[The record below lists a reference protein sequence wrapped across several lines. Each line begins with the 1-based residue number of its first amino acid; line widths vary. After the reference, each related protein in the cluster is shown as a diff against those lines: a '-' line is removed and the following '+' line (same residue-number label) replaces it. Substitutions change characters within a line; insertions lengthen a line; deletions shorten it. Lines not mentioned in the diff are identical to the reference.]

1 MANIKRISSK
11 LLQTNDQNH
20 KREKV
25 MKQLF
30 LTFLFFGIAA
40 SAQEIISKE
49 FTYNEFL
56 GYVKKYH
63 PLVKNANLNIDAA
76 QASLMMARGGFD
88 PKIEVDFSQ
97 KQFKDQEYYSILNS
111 SFKIPT
117 WYGVEIKAGFDN
129 NEGIYLNPEN
139 KTPNQGL
146 TSLGISVPLGQGLFI
161 NQRMADV
168 RKAKIQVQL
177 SQSERKLQAIVVL
190 YDASLAYFNWKKTF
204 DEFLLYEEYKTN
216 AQIRFKGIRSLIQ
229 QGDKPA
235 IDSIEAGIIV
245 KNRLLNLEDAK
256 LKLTKTKLELSNFL
270 WLENNIPLELADEI
284 IPEKQLEFTI
294 QESLKTNDL
303 LNTDFSITNHPKI
316 NALQSKI
323 DMLNVEK
330 KLKANML
337 LPKIDVGYSYLSE
350 EPSYFNNYQFEDYK
364 IGLDFYFPLFLRKER
379 GSLKLAKYKVQET
392 EFTLNLEKVQLANK
406 INAQKTEIESLS
418 KQKELIKGLVLD
430 NLTMLNSEE
439 RLFSFGESSL
449 FLINTRENNVVSA
462 QLSKIALENR
472 FYISNSELFK
482 IMANP
487 D

>member
-1 MANIKRISSK
+1 
-11 LLQTNDQNH
+11 
-20 KREKV
+20 
-25 MKQLF
+25 MKQLLIAF
-30 LTFLFFGIAA
+30 LLLGFAAFGQEF
-40 SAQEIISKE
+40 SAKE
-49 FTYNEFL
+49 LTYTEFL

-63 PLVKNANLNIDAA
+63 PLVKNANLEINKA
-76 QASLMMARGGFD
+76 QANLMMARGGFD
-88 PKIEVDFSQ
+88 PKIEVDFSK
-97 KQFKDQEYYSILNS
+97 KQFKDKEYYSILNS

-117 WYGVEIKAGFDN
+117 WYGIEIKAGFDN

-139 KTPNQGL
+139 TVPNQGL

-168 RKAKIQVQL
+168 RKAKLQMKL
-177 SQSERKLQAIVVL
+177 SQSERKLQAITVL
-190 YDASLAYFNWKKTF
+190 YDASLAYFNWKKNF
-204 DEFLLYEEYKTN
+204 NEVKLYEAYNKN
-216 AQIRFKGIRSLIQ
+216 AGIRFKGIKTSIIE
-229 QGDKPA
+229 GDKPA
-235 IDSIEAGIIV
+235 IDSIEAGILV
-245 KNRLLNLEDAK
+245 KNRRLNLEDSK
-256 LKLTKTKLELSNFL
+256 LKLAKAKLELANFL
-270 WLENNIPLELADEI
+270 WLENNIPFELSEEL
-284 IPEKQLEFTI
+284 IPETQLEFTI

-323 DMLNVEK
+323 DILNVEK

-350 EPSYFNNYQFEDYK
+350 PSYIDNYQFQDYK
-364 IGLDFYFPLFLRKER
+364 IGLDFYFPIFLRKER

-392 EFTLNLEKVQLANK
+392 EFALDLEKVQLSNK
-406 INAQKTEIESLS
+406 INAQRMEIESLQR
-418 KQKELIKGLVLD
+418 QKELIKGLVED

-449 FLINTRENNVVSA
+449 FLINTRENNLVSA
-462 QLSKIALENR
+462 QLSQIALENR
-472 FYISNSELFK
+472 FYVSNSELFK

>member
-1 MANIKRISSK
+1 MKH
-11 LLQTNDQNH
+11 LL
-20 KREKV
+20 
-25 MKQLF
+25 LA
-30 LTFLFFGIAA
+30 FLFSGFVA
-40 SAQEIISKE
+40 SAQDINSKE

-63 PLVKNANLNIDAA
+63 PLVRNANLEINKA
-76 QASLMMARGGFD
+76 QANLMMARGGFD
-88 PKIEVDFSQ
+88 PKIEVDFSK
-97 KQFKDQEYYSILNS
+97 KQFKDTEYYSLLNS
-111 SFKIPT
+111 RFKIPT
-117 WYGVEIKAGFDN
+117 WYGIEIKAGFDN
-129 NEGIYLNPEN
+129 NEGLYLNPEN
-139 KTPNQGL
+139 TVPNQGL
-146 TSLGISVPLGQGLFI
+146 TSLGVTVPLGQGLFI

-168 RKAKIQVQL
+168 RKAKMQMQL
-177 SQSERKLQAIVVL
+177 SQAERKLQAIAVL
-190 YDASLAYFNWKKTF
+190 YDASLAYFNWKKNF
-204 DEFLLYEEYKTN
+204 NEVQLYEQYNSN
-216 AQIRFKGIRSLIQ
+216 AEIRFTGIQSLIK

-245 KNRLLNLEDAK
+245 KNRKLSLEDSN
-256 LKLTKTKLELSNFL
+256 LKLAKAKLELANFL
-270 WLENNIPLELADEI
+270 WLENNIPLELSDEL
-284 IPEKQLEFTI
+284 IPETELELTI

-323 DMLNVEK
+323 DMLNVER

-350 EPSYFNNYQFEDYK
+350 PSYIDNYRFQDYK

-392 EFTLNLEKVQLANK
+392 EFALDLEKVQLTNK
-406 INAQKTEIESLS
+406 INAQKMEIESLLI
-418 KQKELIKGLVLD
+418 QKELIKGLVQD

-449 FLINTRENNVVSA
+449 FLINTRENNLVGA

-472 FYISNSELFK
+472 FFISNSELFK

>member
-1 MANIKRISSK
+1 
-11 LLQTNDQNH
+11 
-20 KREKV
+20 
-25 MKQLF
+25 MKQIFLAFLF
-30 LTFLFFGIAA
+30 LGFAA
-40 SAQEIISKE
+40 TAQDITSKE
-49 FTYNEFL
+49 LTYTEFL

-63 PLVKNANLNIDAA
+63 PLVKNANLEINKA
-76 QASLMMARGGFD
+76 QANLMMARGGFD
-88 PKIEVDFSQ
+88 PKIEVDFSK
-97 KQFKDQEYYSILNS
+97 KQFKDKEYYSILNS

-117 WYGVEIKAGFDN
+117 WYGIEIKAGFDN
-129 NEGIYLNPEN
+129 SEGVYLNPQN
-139 KTPNQGL
+139 TLPNQGL
-146 TSLGISVPLGQGLFI
+146 TSLGVTVPLGQGLFI

-168 RKAKIQVQL
+168 RKAKMQMQL
-177 SQSERKLQAIVVL
+177 SQSERKLQAITVL
-190 YDASLAYFNWKKTF
+190 YDASLAYFNWKKNF
-204 DEFLLYEEYKTN
+204 NEVQLYEEYNNN
-216 AQIRFKGIRSLIQ
+216 AQIRFKGIQSLIK

-235 IDSIEAGIIV
+235 IDSVEAGIIV
-245 KNRLLNLEDAK
+245 KNRKLSLEDSN
-256 LKLTKTKLELSNFL
+256 LKLAKAKLELSNFL
-270 WLENNIPLELADEI
+270 WLENNIPLEISDEL
-284 IPEKQLEFTI
+284 IPETQLEFTI

-337 LPKIDVGYSYLSE
+337 LPKIDVGYSYIS
-350 EPSYFNNYQFEDYK
+350 EPSYIDNYQFEDYK

-379 GSLKLAKYKVQET
+379 GSLKLAKYKVQES
-392 EFTLNLEKVQLANK
+392 EFTLDLEKVQLTNK
-406 INAQKTEIESLS
+406 INVQRMEIESLLR
-418 KQKELIKGLVLD
+418 QKELIKGLVED

-449 FLINTRENNVVSA
+449 FLINTRENNLVSA
-462 QLSKIALENR
+462 YLSKIALENR

>member
-1 MANIKRISSK
+1 
-11 LLQTNDQNH
+11 
-20 KREKV
+20 

-30 LTFLFFGIAA
+30 LAFLFLGFAA
-40 SAQEIISKE
+40 TAQDITSTE
-49 FTYNEFL
+49 FTYTEFL

-63 PLVKNANLNIDAA
+63 PLVKNANLEINKA
-76 QASLMMARGGFD
+76 QANLMMARGGFD
-88 PKIEVDFSQ
+88 PKIEVDFSK
-97 KQFKDQEYYSILNS
+97 KQFKDKEYYSILNS

-117 WYGVEIKAGFDN
+117 WYGIEIKAGFDN
-129 NEGIYLNPEN
+129 SDGVYLNPQN
-139 KTPNQGL
+139 TLPNQGL
-146 TSLGISVPLGQGLFI
+146 TSLGVTVPLGQGLFI

-168 RKAKIQVQL
+168 RKAKMQMQL
-177 SQSERKLQAIVVL
+177 SQAERKLQAIAVL
-190 YDASLAYFNWKKTF
+190 YDASLAYFNWKKNF
-204 DEFLLYEEYKTN
+204 NEVQLYEEYNEN
-216 AQIRFKGIRSLIQ
+216 AQIRFKGIQSLIN

-235 IDSIEAGIIV
+235 IDSVEAGIIV
-245 KNRLLNLEDAK
+245 KNRKLSLEDSN
-256 LKLTKTKLELSNFL
+256 LKLAKAKLELANFL
-270 WLENNIPLELADEI
+270 WLENNIPLELSDEL
-284 IPEKQLEFTI
+284 IPETQLEFTI

-323 DMLNVEK
+323 DMLNVER

-337 LPKIDVGYSYLSE
+337 LPKIDVGYSYIS
-350 EPSYFNNYQFEDYK
+350 EPSYIDNYQFEDYK

-392 EFTLNLEKVQLANK
+392 EFTLDLEKVQLTNK
-406 INAQKTEIESLS
+406 INAQKMEIESLLR
-418 KQKELIKGLVLD
+418 QKELIKGLVQD

-449 FLINTRENNVVSA
+449 FLINTRENNLVSA
-462 QLSKIALENR
+462 QLLKIALENR
-472 FYISNSELFK
+472 FYVSNSELFK